1 MSGLTFGGGGVITV
15 EKGSAEDGG
24 RFCGHFEQLGLE
36 RGVLLLAIIQYIIYN
51 HP

>member
-1 MSGLTFGGGGVITV
+1 MGGLDLEGRGNTI

-36 RGVLLLAIIQYIIYN
+36 RGV
-51 HP
+51 